1 MNTSGDRRP
10 RVVVCGTRFG
20 RVYLAA
26 FRQPDFLFE
35 LAGILSR
42 GSAQSQACAERYG
55 VPLFT
60 DPDELPADI
69 DIACVVVS
77 AAINGGHGTELAR
90 ALMARGIHVLQ
101 EHPLHHDELVGC
113 LRDARKHGVVYQVN
127 THYTH
132 VAPVRRFLDVAHRLI
147 RRQQPVFLD
156 AGCAYQVTYAL
167 VDIIGKA
174 LGRVRP
180 WAFVDVPPL
189 PEGLSQ
195 LVPRGTPFRSLD
207 GVLGGVP
214 VTLRI
219 QNQLHPT
226 DPDNYY
232 HFFHRI
238 ALGSEGGNVSLVN
251 THGPVLWSPR
261 PHMPRDVKA
270 GTEPED
276 SSAEFL
282 GYPSASVVDQDG
294 TPIWRDIMS
303 SVWPRAVG
311 HALEE
316 LRQAIVSGVDPLRS
330 GQYHLSLCR
339 LVQDVTD
346 RLGPPE
352 FVRDSEPRPLAAESL
367 LEPSSA

>member
-1 MNTSGDRRP
+1 
-10 RVVVCGTRFG
+10 
-20 RVYLAA
+20 VYLAA
-26 FRQPDFLFE
+26 FRRPDFPFE

-42 GSAQSQACAERYG
+42 GSAQSAACADRYR

-60 DPDELPADI
+60 DPGQLPSDI

-77 AAINGGHGTELAR
+77 SAINGGRGAELAR
-90 ALMARGIHVLQ
+90 ELMARGINVLQ
-101 EHPLHHDELVGC
+101 EHPLHHDELAGC
-113 LRDARKHGVVYQVN
+113 LRDARRHGVVYQVS

-132 VAPVRRFLDVAHRLI
+132 VAPVRGFLGVAHKLI
-147 RRQQPVFLD
+147 GRQQPVFID
-156 AGCAYQVTYAL
+156 AGCAFQVTYSL
-167 VDIIGKA
+167 MDIVGKA

-180 WAFVDVPPL
+180 WAFVDVPPFPAAL
-189 PEGLSQ
+189 GQ
-195 LVPRGTPFRSLD
+195 LVPQGAPFRSVD
-207 GVLGGVP
+207 GVVGGVP
-214 VTLRI
+214 ISLRI
-219 QNQLHPT
+219 QNQMHPT

-238 ALGSEGGNVSLVN
+238 TLGSEGGNVSLTN

-276 SSAEFL
+276 SSAQFL
-282 GYPSASVVDQDG
+282 GFSSASVVGSQDV
-294 TPIWRDIMS
+294 PVWRDIMS
-303 SVWPRAVG
+303 VVWPQAVQ

-316 LRQAIVSGVDPLRS
+316 LQRAVVRKEDPLRK

-339 LVQDVTD
+339 LVQDIND

-352 FVRDSEPRPLAAESL
+352 FVSGREPEPLAIGSL
-367 LEPSSA
+367 VDSAGGR